1 MADVGYIKFDVS
13 DARAILIQE
22 LTELQAKIADNMRN
36 AGEVASGKTIASM
49 HVVHDEQQA
58 SLLGRVA
65 FGALE
70 TGRRPGNVPKN
81 FYTIIRKWMR
91 DKGLHGEPK
100 PYVRQGNHKYTPQE
114 RGDRQMAW
122 GIVFKT
128 KKEGSKLFRDK
139 GRDDIY
145 SNEIPITLQRI
156 GDRLFKMVTMEVQS
170 IKINKTPKFG
180 G

>member
-1 MADVGYIKFDVS
+1 
-13 DARAILIQE
+13 
-22 LTELQAKIADNMRN
+22 
-36 AGEVASGKTIASM
+36 
-49 HVVHDEQQA
+49 
-58 SLLGRVA
+58 
-65 FGALE
+65 
-70 TGRRPGNVPKN
+70 
-81 FYTIIRKWMR
+81 
-91 DKGLHGEPK
+91 
-100 PYVRQGNHKYTPQE
+100 
-114 RGDRQMAW
+114 MAW